1 MKRKISPTPSDFA
14 PQGICGPCLYNCIRR
29 KVGVSTLQSRIVFE
43 IPGVVLFFINKNSV
57 LISVLAFQKRLEVT
71 SKAACGIL
79 ISVSIGIPYKISRHF
94 LEFERHSILVG
105 VVFLYLK
112 VLL

>member
-1 MKRKISPTPSDFA
+1 VKA
-14 PQGICGPCLYNCIRR
+14 LVVPCNHGLFL
-29 KVGVSTLQSRIVFE
+29 KFQE
-43 IPGVVLFFINKNSV
+43 LFFLSKNSV
-57 LISVLAFQKRLEVT
+57 RISVLGISEKARGVT

-79 ISVSIGIPYKISRHF
+79 ISVSIFPYKTSRHF